1 MQIWIFKRSTY
12 LLVDEF
18 GDDISGMNVDGTD
31 RHDLLSVS
39 LAELP
44 DQHGDEGVELR
55 HLLLE
60 VVLERV
66 LVPLL
71 QASERDVHLCCP
83 PDLCA
88 AQSNL

>member
-1 MQIWIFKRSTY
+1 MY

-18 GDDISGMNVDGTD
+18 GDNVSGVHVDGTD

-39 LAELP
+39 LAELS
-44 DQHGDEGVELR
+44 DQHGDEGIELR

-60 VVLERV
+60 VILERV

-71 QASERDVHLCCP
+71 QASEGDVHLCGP

>member
-1 MQIWIFKRSTY
+1 MNTY
-12 LLVDEF
+12 LLVNEF
-18 GDDISGMNVDGTD
+18 GDDVSGVHVDGTD

-44 DQHGDEGVELR
+44 DQHGDERIQLR

-66 LVPLL
+66 LVPFL
-71 QASERDVHLCCP
+71 QSSERDVHLCGP

-88 AQSNL
+88 AQGNL